1 MPSPFISIDLGKLEA
16 NARAVT
22 DLCGEHGIAVT
33 GVTKG
38 TCGSPEVAR
47 AMLRAGC
54 ASIGES
60 RVENIE
66 RLRAGGIDASFMFL
80 RGPALSRVDDVLAQT
95 QCSLNSEI
103 SVVTAL
109 ADAARRRGL
118 VHDVI
123 VMVDLGDLRE
133 GVWPDDLVPFVGEIV
148 DLQGVRVA
156 GLGTSLT
163 CFGGVI
169 PTEENMQ
176 QLVALASELESTFN
190 LQLDCLSGGSS
201 SALPLIAAGKMPP
214 RINHVR
220 IGEAILLGV
229 ETAHRTPWP
238 GTHQDAFVLYAEVI
252 ELKRKPSVPIGE
264 VIQNA
269 FGKSA
274 VLEDRGLIDRAI
286 LNVGREDVDVDGIRP
301 LDPGLR
307 VLGAT
312 SGALV
317 VDVSAAKSTVRVGDL
332 LGFSL
337 NYAALLQAMDSQYVE
352 KRPVSGT
359 DTGSAAG

>member
-1 MPSPFISIDLGKLEA
+1 MKALA
-16 NARAVT
+16 
-22 DLCGEHGIAVT
+22 
-33 GVTKG
+33 
-38 TCGSPEVAR
+38 PE
-47 AMLRAGC
+47 LRAPVS
-54 ASIGES
+54 ARS
-60 RVENIE
+60 
-66 RLRAGGIDASFMFL
+66 L
-80 RGPALSRVDDVLAQT
+80 PDDVVLRNMRRALAALGEDDPARGDGV
-95 QCSLNSEI
+95 SAPEI
-103 SVVTAL
+103 STSGGDDVAAGASSSASVVTAL
-109 ADAARRRGL
+109 ADAARRRGIG
-118 VHDVI
+118 HDVI

-133 GVWPDDLVPFVGEIV
+133 GVWPDDLVSFVSEIV
-148 DLQGVRVA
+148 DLQGVRVS

-169 PTEENMQ
+169 PTEEKMQ
-176 QLVALASELESTFN
+176 QLVALADGLESTFN
-190 LQLDCLSGGSS
+190 LELDYLSGGSS

-229 ETAHRTPWP
+229 ETAHRNPWP

-264 VIQNA
+264 VSQDA
-269 FGKSA
+269 FGKRP
-274 VLEDRGLIDRAI
+274 VFEDRGLIDRAI

-312 SGALV
+312 SGALI
-317 VDVSAAKSTVRVGDL
+317 VDVSAARSTVRVGDL
-332 LGFSL
+332 IGFSL
-337 NYAALLQAMDSQYVE
+337 NYAALLQAMDSQYVD

-359 DTGSAAG
+359 DTGSRAGRCSRRPIPPSGTPDRLRRPVRADG